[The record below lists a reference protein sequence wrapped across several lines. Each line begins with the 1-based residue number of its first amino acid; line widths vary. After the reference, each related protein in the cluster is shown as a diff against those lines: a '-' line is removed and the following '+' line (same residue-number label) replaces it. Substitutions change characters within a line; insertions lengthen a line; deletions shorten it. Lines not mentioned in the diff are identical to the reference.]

1 MINPGLVCFW
11 NQLKTMFDSSNP
23 KLCRRLLDSM
33 STAVLLLDT
42 ELRLQYINLAAESL
56 LAVSGRQLQNIFIGD
71 IFVNA
76 EQDVQDIRQALALQ
90 HSFTKRKAQLQL
102 SSGRMLQGDY
112 TVSYTHLTL
121 PTKRIV

>member
-1 MINPGLVCFW
+1 
-11 NQLKTMFDSSNP
+11 MFDSSNP

-33 STAVLLLDT
+33 STAVLLLDA

-56 LAVSGRQLQNIFIGD
+56 LAISGRQLQHAFIGD

-76 EQDVQDIRQALALQ
+76 EQDVHDIKQALQMQ

-102 SSGRMLQGDY
+102 LNGRLLQGDY
-112 TVSYTHLTL
+112 TVTPLL
-121 PTKRIV
+121 DFQRRISAD